1 MDNNNLTNTEEQQ
14 RDLQADIKKSA
25 ESVIRTISGVDNRTT
40 KKVLNNVISFMS
52 SAGGAG
58 ASTLVATVAEKMKK
72 RGYKVIIIDLN
83 IMYPS
88 QQIYLGIEPKAKSDL
103 LSYLTG
109 RNNLGASIIEKN
121 GISLMIGLNQTI
133 AEYIISDNRESSKMM
148 EEAINRL
155 SRLYDVVLIDAPN
168 QIDYDIVNTAL
179 YKSDSI
185 YMIMDDGVQ
194 SLLNIPKIINN
205 FELTGIHTKKIKYVM
220 NKRTSFHYV
229 QSNLDQFNIE
239 LCSVIPFETGVLE
252 SGLRGELF
260 TVHGVSTGKTSQDYV
275 KAIEAFTD
283 TVLEAGGAV
292 GE

>member
-1 MDNNNLTNTEEQQ
+1 MDNNNLTNIDEQQ

-83 IMYPS
+83 TMYPS

-229 QSNLDQFNIE
+229 QRNLDQFNIE

-260 TVHGVSTGKTSQDYV
+260 TVNGVSTGKTSQDYV

>member
-185 YMIMDDGVQ
+185 YMVMDDGVQ

-229 QSNLDQFNIE
+229 QSNLDQFNIK

-260 TVHGVSTGKTSQDYV
+260 TVHGVSTGKTSHDYV